1 MAAAMSLPALVMA
14 ADQAGAGERQKKTA
28 PTMTMDVREL
38 NLNIAKYAGKQ
49 VSVSGEIDDK
59 VGPRSFI
66 LESGGVFDDE
76 IIVILPTNVQGL
88 KPEQLREDANIVVT
102 GTVRPMTVVEVEREL
117 NWDLTPEVEVEFE
130 GIQNYLVADKIALQ

>member
-1 MAAAMSLPALVMA
+1 
-14 ADQAGAGERQKKTA
+14 
-28 PTMTMDVREL
+28 MTMDVREL